1 MAMIPE
7 ERRVAIFID
16 GSNLYHSLS
25 ENCRRYDLDFSA
37 FIRKLCDGRPL
48 FRAYYYNI
56 LQDSERNS
64 QAFQEQQ
71 QFLATLYNTPYLE
84 IRLGTSKV
92 RRDTVV
98 EKGVDIMIA
107 TDLLQLAWN
116 DLYDAAILIS
126 GDGDFAYALQAIK
139 NIGKYA
145 EVGAFDRNLA
155 PELGQV
161 ADSRWEFTPPFFS
174 DLWSNRRRRRR
185 GRVAPS
191 GGPSQPNEAFNS

>member
-1 MAMIPE
+1 MIPE
-7 ERRVAIFID
+7 KRRIAIFID

-25 ENCRRYDLDFSA
+25 ENCRRFDLDFSA

-56 LQDSERNS
+56 LQDPERNS
-64 QAFQEQQ
+64 LAYQEQQ
-71 QFLATLYNTPYLE
+71 KFLATLYNTPYLE
-84 IRLGTSKV
+84 IRLGTSKI
-92 RRDTVV
+92 RRDMVV

-107 TDLLQLAWN
+107 TDILQLAWN

-161 ADSRWEFTPPFFS
+161 ADNRWEFTPPFFS
-174 DLWSNRRRRRR
+174 DLWSNRKRRSRR
-185 GRVAPS
+185 GRGASS
-191 GGPSQPNEAFNS
+191 GGPSQPQEAANR